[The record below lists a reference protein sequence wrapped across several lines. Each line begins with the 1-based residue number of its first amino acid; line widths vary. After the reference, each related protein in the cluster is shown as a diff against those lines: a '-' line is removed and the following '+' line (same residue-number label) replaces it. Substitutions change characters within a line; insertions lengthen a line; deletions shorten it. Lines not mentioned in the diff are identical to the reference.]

1 MNILINNMS
10 SIQIDI
16 SPSQMRKIRK
26 GLPVRVKKGT
36 GFNLLVNPST
46 YNIVSKSFNKGLG
59 AQISLSP
66 EEIEMNKGIRP
77 EAHNPPTPPI
87 ATGSGIKSGIKAVS
101 AHSKLYDELND
112 QLGTNYGYLSR
123 AGLDNAMR
131 QKHSASLSKLGIDA
145 RIKYAPTTPTP
156 ISVDGPPSRLISGS
170 GRRDTGIVGKGASL
184 MSSYTPPALV
194 SQPFSSN
201 FQFQFFLPP
210 QYQQFSKGNGDL

>member
-1 MNILINNMS
+1 MS

-16 SPSQMRKIRK
+16 SPSQLRKIKK

-36 GFNLLVNPST
+36 GFNLLVHPST
-46 YNIVSKSFNKGLG
+46 FNIVSKSFNKGVG
-59 AQISLSP
+59 AQITLSP
-66 EEIEMNKGIRP
+66 EEIQMNKGLTP
-77 EAHNPPTPPI
+77 EAHNPNQQITQPLQPVV
-87 ATGSGIKSGIKAVS
+87 GSGIKEIG
-101 AHSKLYDELND
+101 AHNKLYDELNS

-131 QKHSASLSKLGIDA
+131 QKHSAALSKLGIDA

-156 ISVDGPPSRLISGS
+156 ISVDGPPSRLIG
-170 GRRDTGIVGKGASL
+170 GAVRRDTGIVGKGASL

-210 QYQQFSKGNGDL
+210 QYQQFSKGNGEL

>member
-1 MNILINNMS
+1 MS

-16 SPSQMRKIRK
+16 SPSQMREIKK

-36 GFNLLVNPST
+36 GFNLLVSPST

-59 AQISLSP
+59 AQIRLSP
-66 EEIEMNKGIRP
+66 EEISMNKGLSP
-77 EAHNPPTPPI
+77 EAHNPVASPMVGAPVM
-87 ATGSGIKSGIKAVS
+87 GSGIKSGIKAIA

-123 AGLDNAMR
+123 AGLDNALK
-131 QKHSASLSKLGIDA
+131 QKHSASLAKLGIDA
-145 RIKYAPTTPTP
+145 RIKYSPTVPP
-156 ISVDGPPSRLISGS
+156 NLGVDGPHSRLISGT
-170 GRRDTGIVGKGASL
+170 GRRDTGIVGKGASI

-201 FQFQFFLPP
+201 FQFQFTLPP
-210 QYQQFSKGNGDL
+210 QYQQFSKGNGDF